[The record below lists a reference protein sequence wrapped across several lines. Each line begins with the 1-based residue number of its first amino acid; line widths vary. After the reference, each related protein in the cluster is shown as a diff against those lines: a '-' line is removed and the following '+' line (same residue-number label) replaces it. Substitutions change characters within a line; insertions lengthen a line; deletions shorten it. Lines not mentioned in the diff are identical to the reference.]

1 MKNLLY
7 SAIIGDI
14 CGSVYEFRPTRNY
27 DKINLTDSRSFFT
40 DDTVCTIAVAD
51 ALMSGKTMVQP
62 LSGKQLWHNV
72 LPMVEKRRRSAL
84 QQLRERLGHALLG
97 CRILRP
103 FR

>member
-51 ALMSGKTMVQP
+51 ALMSGKPWLTPHWNGATAIRQATMAQC
-62 LSGKQLWHNV
+62 STNG
-72 LPMVEKRRRSAL
+72 
-84 QQLRERLGHALLG
+84 
-97 CRILRP
+97 
-103 FR
+103 